1 MESRSM
7 NWCCRILIL
16 SAVALSLIACG
27 VRGGLDPPPDSQQKK
42 DQPFILDK
50 II

>member
-1 MESRSM
+1 M
-7 NWCCRILIL
+7 NWCCRLLIL

-27 VRGGLDPPPDSQQKK
+27 VRGDLDPPSGAEQKK
-42 DQPFILDK
+42 DEPFILDK